1 MAKKNGNNLTNRKRK
16 TSGEKTT
23 QAPVESE
30 ENISV
35 FETQQPKQ
43 KEEKKPVLLAEQ
55 PKSQK
60 WTNWWTRT
68 IWTLIMV
75 FAFFLVIFSGHLSII
90 GLVLIIQILIF
101 KEIIAIAHYP
111 SQEKKLPWFRLINWY
126 FLFAGCYYLYG
137 ESIMGY
143 FKFELLSYNIFQ
155 VLLNNHKFISFCIY
169 CFGFVIFVLSLRKGY
184 YQFQFIQFAWTHLL
198 LLFVVFQSRFL
209 ISNILEGIIWFF
221 LPVSLV
227 IVNDIAAYVCG
238 FFFGRTP
245 LIQLS
250 PKKTWEGFIGAF
262 FLTIIWGVFFSLLLA
277 QFNYF
282 ICPAANLH
290 TNILSKVTCDP
301 NPVFIPTS
309 YNLPV
314 IVSDV
319 FSIVGIKFTSVT
331 ILPIILHSVVLS
343 IFASLIGPF
352 GGFFASGLKR
362 AFKIKDFGDTIPG
375 HGGVTD
381 RFDCQLLMA
390 AFSYIYFITFIKT
403 PETTVSFIMDKIINM
418 DPEQRVILYNQFKEF
433 MSNKV

>member
-1 MAKKNGNNLTNRKRK
+1 MARIDSKFVKIK
-16 TSGEKTT
+16 E
-23 QAPVESE
+23 A
-30 ENISV
+30 
-35 FETQQPKQ
+35 
-43 KEEKKPVLLAEQ
+43 KEEE
-55 PKSQK
+55 
-60 WTNWWTRT
+60 T
-68 IWTLIMV
+68 I
-75 FAFFLVIFSGHLSII
+75 
-90 GLVLIIQILIF
+90 
-101 KEIIAIAHYP
+101 
-111 SQEKKLPWFRLINWY
+111 
-126 FLFAGCYYLYG
+126 
-137 ESIMGY
+137 
-143 FKFELLSYNIFQ
+143 
-155 VLLNNHKFISFCIY
+155 
-169 CFGFVIFVLSLRKGY
+169 
-184 YQFQFIQFAWTHLL
+184 
-198 LLFVVFQSRFL
+198 
-209 ISNILEGIIWFF
+209 
-221 LPVSLV
+221 
-227 IVNDIAAYVCG
+227 
-238 FFFGRTP
+238 
-245 LIQLS
+245 IQLS
-250 PKKTWEGFIGAF
+250 HFGWNKTGELKRENGVVTLSFERRDAPKQMKKLEKDYKKLNKSVPVGGIVIAVLGLLTFIPFAVIDYPIAKYSILSVAVLLLVMGAFFIGAF

-403 PETTVSFIMDKIINM
+403 PETTVTFIMDKIINM